1 MFAEFFFFVFL
12 EEELH
17 SIRNIS
23 ALMKTGE
30 DAVEALNRNTKVVA
44 LNLKVTASKSS
55 QCSSV
60 QLGLISFFA
69 PFFTTCV

>member
-1 MFAEFFFFVFL
+1 MYVPFYVGKLSVGRFL

-23 ALMKTGE
+23 ALLKTGE

-44 LNLKVTASKSS
+44 LN
-55 QCSSV
+55 
-60 QLGLISFFA
+60 
-69 PFFTTCV
+69 

>member
-1 MFAEFFFFVFL
+1 MRTIQRAEDVFPLLRGKPQCWPIFIFFFL

-23 ALMKTGE
+23 ALLKTGE

-44 LNLKVTASKSS
+44 LN
-55 QCSSV
+55 
-60 QLGLISFFA
+60 
-69 PFFTTCV
+69 